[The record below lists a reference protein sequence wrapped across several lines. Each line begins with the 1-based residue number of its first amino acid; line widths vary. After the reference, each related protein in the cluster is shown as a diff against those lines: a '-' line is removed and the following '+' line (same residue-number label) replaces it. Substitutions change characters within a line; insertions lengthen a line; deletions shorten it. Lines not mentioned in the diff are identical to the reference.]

1 MKRTTALPAA
11 AVALAVAGFGAVPAA
26 AATVPEPTP
35 EQTVEDTAAPESPA
49 GDDPAEDPEPAD
61 ESGAAPSEGSDA
73 ADADA
78 GDSSGTEAT
87 EDAVA
92 EALIDNIS
100 YSVSPSALTVEEL
113 ATTGIEVYYSWD
125 DPEAEYSFESTQFAS
140 EGEDLTELF
149 ESPGG
154 YGGETGGMNA
164 FLGNLPAD
172 WTGVVTVSQVV
183 TTAAETD
190 EVSASFEVIGEST
203 TDPTDPTEPP
213 SDPADPVDPAE
224 RALSIEP
231 EVISAEDFVD
241 PDQGVIITAAGFT
254 EDEIVTL
261 TVVAGPDGVEGIE
274 LTDAADETGTVAF
287 YIYGT
292 SSATPEVY
300 LGEYQVSVAGA
311 EDEAN
316 GLEPL
321 TGTFT
326 VSTETEEPAPAEPI
340 DVTVEPGTLTVEQ
353 LATEGVSFTA
363 SDYPGA
369 PYGVAFAFTA
379 AGEDLTEVFDLVDGG
394 GDVGPIWGT
403 FVAELPEDFG
413 GEITLTV
420 QYINQDD
427 GLVGYEGA
435 AAFTV
440 GAAQEPTPDPTETPV
455 ERVLAVEPEVI
466 TVTDFVDPEQGVTI
480 AATGFTEGEVVTLEV
495 VAGPESVEGI
505 ELTDTA
511 DETGSVVF
519 SVYGLSSAQP
529 QVYLGEYQVRVTG
542 ADDEAAGLDPLTG
555 SFTVVDASGEPGP
568 GGGPGG
574 GQPGDQLPRTGGELA
589 GLGLGVALLIGGASV
604 LLLTTRRG
612 ARETGP
618 AAL

>member
-1 MKRTTALPAA
+1 M
-11 AVALAVAGFGAVPAA
+11 PAA
-26 AATVPEPTP
+26 AATAPEPAP
-35 EQTVEDTAAPESPA
+35 EQTVEDTAAPEPPA
-49 GDDPAEDPEPAD
+49 GEGPAEDSEPAD
-61 ESGAAPSEGSDA
+61 ESGAAPSEGSGT
-73 ADADA
+73 ADADP
-78 GDSSGTEAT
+78 GDSTGTGAT
-87 EDAVA
+87 ENAVA
-92 EALIDNIS
+92 EALIENIT
-100 YSVSPSALTVEEL
+100 YSVSPAQLTVEEL
-113 ATTGIEVYYSWD
+113 ATTGVDVFYSWD
-125 DPEAEYSFESTQFAS
+125 DPEAEYYFESTRFTSA
-140 EGEDLTELF
+140 GEDLTELF
-149 ESPGG
+149 QSPGG
-154 YGGETGGMNA
+154 HGGPGGGMNTFVA
-164 FLGNLPAD
+164 DLPAD
-172 WTGVVTVSQVV
+172 WTGTVTVSQEVS
-183 TTAAETD
+183 TAAETG
-190 EVSASFEVIGEST
+190 EVTTSFEVIGEST
-203 TDPTDPTEPP
+203 TDPTDPAEPPTDPTDPTDPGEDP
-213 SDPADPVDPAE
+213 SDPAE
-224 RALSIEP
+224 RTLTIEP
-231 EVISAEDFVD
+231 QTIAAEEFVD
-241 PDQGVIITAAGFT
+241 PEQGVIITAAGFT
-254 EDEIVTL
+254 ADEVVTL
-261 TVVAGPDGVEGIE
+261 TVVAGPGGVEGLE
-274 LTDAADETGTVAF
+274 LQENADETGSVAF
-287 YIYGT
+287 YVYGT
-292 SSATPEVY
+292 SSTNPEAY

-340 DVTVEPGTLTVEQ
+340 EVTVEPGTLTVEQ
-353 LATEGVSFTA
+353 LASEGVSFTA

-379 AGEDLTEVFDLVDGG
+379 AGEDLTEAFDLVDGG

-403 FVAELPEDFG
+403 FVAELPEGFD
-413 GEITLTV
+413 GEITVTV

-427 GLVGYEGA
+427 GVVGYEGA

-440 GAAQEPTPDPTETPV
+440 GTAQEPTPDPTETPA
-455 ERVLAVEPEVI
+455 ERALAVEPEVI

-519 SVYGLSSAQP
+519 SVYGLNSAQP

-589 GLGLGVALLIGGASV
+589 GLGLGVVLLIGGAAV